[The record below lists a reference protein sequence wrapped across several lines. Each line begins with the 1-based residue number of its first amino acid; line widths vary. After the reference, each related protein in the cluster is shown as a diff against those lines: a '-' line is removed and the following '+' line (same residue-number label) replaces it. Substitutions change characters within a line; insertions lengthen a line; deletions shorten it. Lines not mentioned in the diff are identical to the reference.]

1 MRRPGRAKAQGR
13 RHPLL
18 PAQPAECAGAPG
30 PPVGRGLWVRKRAD
44 KSQVSHGHHG
54 ANQAGAQRPSRHNA
68 QGTGTHARTHVCT
81 HPHMRVRM
89 HALHKVSG
97 PPAAQQAVGSATR
110 RTRACWL
117 LTLVGT
123 RPLWTPAVPGLPWSQ
138 DTAERG
144 VAHGQAGRHCP
155 QNTALPPSPAPQ
167 VQGTVPLA
175 QTGTQVSRTDPA
187 PWPHHAPSPWP
198 PPSPGVPFWAGP
210 SRGLGADVSSVGWGG
225 TLRHLRC
232 ESGFA
237 PGQLAGTCLL
247 AGPPGR
253 GWRMTGFVIWARLPL
268 EDQVAGDGRR
278 LGQGGRGTVGQGGRG
293 TV

>member
-54 ANQAGAQRPSRHNA
+54 ANQAGAQRPSRHNT

-144 VAHGQAGRHCP
+144 VAHGQAGRRCP
-155 QNTALPPSPAPQ
+155 QNTALPPSPAPRSKAQ
-167 VQGTVPLA
+167 SLLPRLGHKCPGQTLLPGPTMLRPHGPL
-175 QTGTQVSRTDPA
+175 
-187 PWPHHAPSPWP
+187 P
-198 PPSPGVPFWAGP
+198 PPASP
-210 SRGLGADVSSVGWGG
+210 SGLGPAEAWGLTCPLWGG
-225 TLRHLRC
+225 GAH
-232 ESGFA
+232 
-237 PGQLAGTCLL
+237 
-247 AGPPGR
+247 
-253 GWRMTGFVIWARLPL
+253 
-268 EDQVAGDGRR
+268 
-278 LGQGGRGTVGQGGRG
+278 
-293 TV
+293 